1 MQVKVLEAQKV
12 KISME
17 KFYKKQIKMLFKILN
32 IKIIIIQFRNLIN
45 IKLIRMNIQYYNSIL
60 MEDKLQIQSKVSQ
73 LNYLMYIILLII
85 KSKNYKYKYY

>member
-1 MQVKVLEAQKV
+1 MKVLEAQKV

-60 MEDKLQIQSKVSQ
+60 MEDKL
-73 LNYLMYIILLII
+73 
-85 KSKNYKYKYY
+85 